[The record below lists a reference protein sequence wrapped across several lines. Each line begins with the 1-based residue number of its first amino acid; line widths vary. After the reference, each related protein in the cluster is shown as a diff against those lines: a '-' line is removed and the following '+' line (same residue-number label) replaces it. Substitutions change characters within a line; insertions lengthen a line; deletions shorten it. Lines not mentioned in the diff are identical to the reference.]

1 MAGSTNQGT
10 NAIAIGNSAG
20 QTGQFAGSTVI
31 NAGGAWSADTTY
43 RTVAG
48 TFIRPLRALAAATAV
63 YYNATTFELSY
74 LTSNTTTKNTIV
86 DLASSMDTN
95 VIYDLSPKTYYYN
108 TDPNAGLQ
116 VGYIAEEVRELNR
129 HFATYDRPGGD
140 PVAINYN
147 AVVVFLVEE
156 VKKLKKE
163 NIEINNRLRILE
175 SK

>member
-1 MAGSTNQGT
+1 
-10 NAIAIGNSAG
+10 
-20 QTGQFAGSTVI
+20 
-31 NAGGAWSADTTY
+31 
-43 RTVAG
+43 
-48 TFIRPLRALAAATAV
+48 
-63 YYNATTFELSY
+63 
-74 LTSNTTTKNTIV
+74 
-86 DLASSMDTN
+86 MDTN